1 MKRPFSHSGQIHLN
15 DDRFRSAQYNGA
27 PVSPYCMG
35 QGLRFFSFNL
45 FPICFIITIQLP
57 AVSRKA
63 VIYCHLMVAV
73 VIYCHLKVVRN
84 SCKNGCVRTR
94 AGLTLRVVNTC
105 VAL

>member
-1 MKRPFSHSGQIHLN
+1 MMTGLGLHSIMEPQFPLTVWVKG
-15 DDRFRSAQYNGA
+15 SG
-27 PVSPYCMG
+27 
-35 QGLRFFSFNL
+35 FFSFNL

>member
-1 MKRPFSHSGQIHLN
+1 MMTGLGPHSIMDPQFPLLYGS
-15 DDRFRSAQYNGA
+15 RAQ
-27 PVSPYCMG
+27 V
-35 QGLRFFSFNL
+35 FSFNL

-63 VIYCHLMVAV
+63 VIYCHLMV
-73 VIYCHLKVVRN
+73 VRN

>member
-1 MKRPFSHSGQIHLN
+1 MKRPFSHSGQMHLN

-27 PVSPYCMG
+27 PVSLTVWVKG
-35 QGLRFFSFNL
+35 SGFFSFNL

-63 VIYCHLMVAV
+63 VIYCHLMV
-73 VIYCHLKVVRN
+73 VRN